1 MLELGEHIILFGSI
15 VYVFVFLLGLS
26 LGSFLNSWMWRAREN
41 IRIISNTRSM
51 CVSCRRQLLWYE
63 NIPVVSWIFLNGK
76 CRTCKKKISAIYPLV
91 EIVSAFLLL
100 FVFHQHLK
108 LVHFSEWALLRDTF
122 FLTLLVVIFVYD
134 WRYQIIFPSIIWA
147 GTIIGFLIN
156 IFFLNF
162 SISSLLLAAA
172 IGGGFFLLQFLIS
185 NGRWIGGGDVRMGVM
200 MGAWLGY
207 PNIFVALFVAYILG
221 ALVGIIL
228 LLFKKASI
236 KTEIPFGTFLALGTF
251 FTIYYGDNLLNWYLT
266 LLK

>member
-1 MLELGEHIILFGSI
+1 
-15 VYVFVFLLGLS
+15 
-26 LGSFLNSWMWRAREN
+26 
-41 IRIISNTRSM
+41 
-51 CVSCRRQLLWYE
+51 
-63 NIPVVSWIFLNGK
+63 
-76 CRTCKKKISAIYPLV
+76 
-91 EIVSAFLLL
+91 
-100 FVFHQHLK
+100 
-108 LVHFSEWALLRDTF
+108 
-122 FLTLLVVIFVYD
+122 
-134 WRYQIIFPSIIWA
+134 
-147 GTIIGFLIN
+147 LIN